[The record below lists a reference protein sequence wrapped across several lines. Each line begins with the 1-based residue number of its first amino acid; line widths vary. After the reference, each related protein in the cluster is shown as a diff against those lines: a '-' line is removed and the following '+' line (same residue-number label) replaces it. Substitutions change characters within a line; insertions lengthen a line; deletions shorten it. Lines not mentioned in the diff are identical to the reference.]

1 LEKKIKIEEAVA
13 KQAADILARLEK
25 GLDRYI
31 RQPSGQTEQALNLYT
46 DNIRAFVQA
55 KAKAQ
60 EELNKVLARCDKLK
74 ATLKALVDPTPVEV
88 PAEAQPA
95 PAVAPVRPA
104 AVAPMAPSRD
114 DGFANVVPT
123 DLQDLVDENATPAP
137 RVDSFSAANG
147 IPGLEDLMED
157 AGNVSPM
164 QDDPFASL
172 VPNDSKDLAAEAA
185 FLTPSAAG
193 LDIDDGEFEA
203 LKNEAGLGDV
213 NEGRRL
219 TGFSIEDS
227 ISTLMFGDHN
237 LAL

>member
-1 LEKKIKIEEAVA
+1 M
-13 KQAADILARLEK
+13 
-25 GLDRYI
+25 G
-31 RQPSGQTEQALNLYT
+31 
-46 DNIRAFVQA
+46 
-55 KAKAQ
+55 
-60 EELNKVLARCDKLK
+60 
-74 ATLKALVDPTPVEV
+74 
-88 PAEAQPA
+88 
-95 PAVAPVRPA
+95 
-104 AVAPMAPSRD
+104 
-114 DGFANVVPT
+114 
-123 DLQDLVDENATPAP
+123 ENATPAP

-172 VPNDSKDLAAEAA
+172 VPNDSKDLAA
-185 FLTPSAAG
+185 AG